1 MQKKGSLKVKVI
13 EKPPISDN
21 MPHLSAEEKMLR
33 NDFSRLFQEMK
44 MIGKENGEELSYI
57 LDELR
62 NSRSIDEECFQ
73 TAFNAVGDPCNKSV
87 L

>member
-21 MPHLSAEEKMLR
+21 MPHLSAEEKTLL
-33 NDFSRLFQEMK
+33 NDFRRLFQEMK
-44 MIGKENGEELSYI
+44 MIGKNNGEELCYI

-62 NSRSIDEECFQ
+62 NFGSIDEKCFQ
-73 TAFNAVGDPCNKSV
+73 TAFNAIEDLCNKSV